1 MFEELTE
8 ISLHSFNTLALKSE
22 NCSLLKT
29 INFIIY
35 TAFSFNIKS
44 IAKSSLDFTD
54 PASIYLFK
62 FSNRNT
68 KKRC

>member
-1 MFEELTE
+1 M
-8 ISLHSFNTLALKSE
+8 
-22 NCSLLKT
+22 
-29 INFIIY
+29 FIIY